1 MNNANSILSETTSD
15 VERNPSPGQVG
26 ILLASLAIGI
36 LLMGIQLW
44 LLTIALDLY
53 LGGSSDYIWVL
64 AIISGIVFL
73 GGLLILRILRRH
85 PQTRR
90 AHPEMTGV
98 YEHQDVFTSPR

>member
-1 MNNANSILSETTSD
+1 MNNSHSILSETTSD

-26 ILLASLAIGI
+26 VLLAAVSIGI

-53 LGGSSDYIWVL
+53 LGGSSTYIWAL
-64 AIISGIVFL
+64 AIISGLVFL

-85 PQTRR
+85 PQSRR
-90 AHPEMTGV
+90 AHPGMVGV
-98 YEHQDVFTSPR
+98 YGHRDVFTSHQ